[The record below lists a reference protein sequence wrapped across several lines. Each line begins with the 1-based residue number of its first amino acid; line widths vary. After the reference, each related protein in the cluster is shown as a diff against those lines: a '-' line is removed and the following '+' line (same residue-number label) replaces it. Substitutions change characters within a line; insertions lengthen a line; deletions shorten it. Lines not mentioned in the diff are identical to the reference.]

1 MLIADSSAWVEYLR
15 RTESPAD
22 LALDAAVARDE
33 VVVPELVKAEL
44 LAGARSN
51 AEVRALETMLE
62 HFDTQLLAP
71 RDDFDHAVKL
81 YLRCRA
87 SGYTPRG
94 LMDCAITV
102 MAMRAGLPV
111 LHHDRDFAAIAR
123 VAGITQVSGSLVA

>member
-1 MLIADSSAWVEYLR
+1 MLIADTSAWIEYLR
-15 RTESPAD
+15 ATGSPAH
-22 LALDAAVARDE
+22 LALREAADRDE
-33 VVVPELVKAEL
+33 VVVPELVRAEL

-87 SGYTPRG
+87 TGYTPRG
-94 LMDCAITV
+94 LMDCTITV

-123 VAGITQVSGSLVA
+123 VAGLTQVHGSLAA